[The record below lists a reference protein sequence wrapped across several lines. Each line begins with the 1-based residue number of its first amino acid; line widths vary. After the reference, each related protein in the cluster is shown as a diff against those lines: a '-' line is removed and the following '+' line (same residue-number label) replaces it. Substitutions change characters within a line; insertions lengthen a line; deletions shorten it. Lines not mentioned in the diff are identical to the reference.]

1 MNIFPYI
8 SSYLLVY
15 SFSIN
20 LIFWFMPAPYG
31 KFSYHK
37 HNCIKILNIP
47 SILFNY
53 LIHIGFVTFFVG
65 YLDDNPIKF
74 YNGLNLNN
82 RGWAVFIWLSLYY
95 LLKIFVNTI
104 YPKDE
109 ITRGTKM
116 VNLLWTVP
124 YLLFW
129 APAGFYLRRA
139 VNNIIEPLYLYDYV
153 LILLGAVFLIMNL
166 YSDILKNEKRKM
178 DDVKTY
184 AIVGKYLNQDQIY
197 NDFYSLRNLFLP
209 PNYILELCH
218 WFIFIFVCRKW
229 ESLWFSCCIFSFLFT
244 RGIWQKKWYDEP
256 LQNEKVEKLN
266 VKNKKITF

>member
-82 RGWAVFIWLSLYY
+82 RGWAVFIWLSIYY
-95 LLKIFVNTI
+95 LVKIFVNTI

-116 VNLLWTVP
+116 VNLLFSVP

-153 LILLGAVFLIMNL
+153 LLLLGTVFLIMNL

-184 AIVGKYLNQDQIY
+184 AIVGKYLIKIKFIRFLFFKKSVFATKLY
-197 NDFYSLRNLFLP
+197 FGTMSLVYFYIRLQ
-209 PNYILELCH
+209 
-218 WFIFIFVCRKW
+218 KW
-229 ESLWFSCCIFSFLFT
+229 ESLWFFVAFFHFYSQEVFSA
-244 RGIWQKKWYDEP
+244 QMVNEYKMKK
-256 LQNEKVEKLN
+256 
-266 VKNKKITF
+266 